1 MRILLIKMSS
11 MGDIFHT
18 FPALS
23 DLQARFPDV
32 QIDWVVE
39 EAFSGIAAW
48 HPAVRKVIPI
58 ALRQWRKAGW
68 RTLFAQVRQWRSRV
82 QQSDYDLVIDAQ
94 GLLKSSLIA
103 RVTGIRTLHGY
114 DQQTAREP
122 LAAKLYHHTHN
133 VSTDQHA
140 VERTRQ
146 LFASALGYALEGLP
160 LNFGI
165 RTHFA
170 HIAKAER
177 KLVLIVGTSW
187 STKLWAPEH
196 WKTLTND
203 ALHKGYAVEVIWGS
217 PAEKALADDIV
228 KACPQAIR
236 ASERLSIQAVA
247 EKLVE
252 ASAVVGLDTGFAHL
266 AGALET
272 RTLALYGATSP
283 TKVGLIG
290 DHTSNLLLEEP
301 LDCMPC
307 HKRECMKLPQ
317 GSQDT
322 PPCMT
327 GLLPER
333 IIAAI
338 STAEQTPTEKPS

>member
-23 DLQARFPDV
+23 DLQTQLPNAE
-32 QIDWVVE
+32 IDWVVE
-39 EAFSGIAAW
+39 DAFSGIAAW

-58 ALRQWRKAGW
+58 ALRKWRKAGW
-68 RTLFAQVRQWRSRV
+68 RTLFTQVRQWRESI
-82 QQSDYDLVIDAQ
+82 QESDYDLVIDAQ

-103 RVTGIRTLHGY
+103 RVAGAKKLHGY
-114 DQQTAREP
+114 DNRSAREP
-122 LAAKLYHHTHN
+122 IATKLYHQTHY
-133 VSTDQHA
+133 VSTEQHA

-146 LFASALGYALEGLP
+146 LFAAALGYSLDDMP
-160 LNFGI
+160 LTFGI
-165 RTHFA
+165 RAHFA

-187 STKLWAPEH
+187 STKLWASEH
-196 WKTLTND
+196 WKTLTAN
-203 ALHKGYAVEVIWGS
+203 ALQQGYAVEVIWGS
-217 PAEKALADDIV
+217 PEEKALADEIIQ
-228 KACPQAIR
+228 ACPQATC
-236 ASERLSIQAVA
+236 ASERLSIQAAA

-266 AGALET
+266 AGALES
-272 RTLALYGATSP
+272 RTVALYGATSP

-290 DHTSNLLLEEP
+290 AHTDNLSLTP
-301 LDCMPC
+301 ALDCMPC
-307 HKRECMKLPQ
+307 HKRSCAKLPV

-322 PPCMT
+322 PPCMQ
-327 GLLPER
+327 GLMPEHVVDML
-333 IIAAI
+333 
-338 STAEQTPTEKPS
+338 QV